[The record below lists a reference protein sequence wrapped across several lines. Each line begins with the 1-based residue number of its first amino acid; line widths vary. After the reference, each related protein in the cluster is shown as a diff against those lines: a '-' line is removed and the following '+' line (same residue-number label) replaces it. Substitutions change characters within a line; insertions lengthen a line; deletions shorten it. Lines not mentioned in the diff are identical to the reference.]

1 MDFQIGVEQAVYQ
14 EIGAKVNAIAAVGL
28 EQDDARHQAV
38 LHEDAGIQ
46 PKIGADVDEDV
57 RLGRGGAAH
66 EISQLWIFG
75 ALGRDFEAADIGGV
89 HQKLGAKIAA
99 DEIAAAMN
107 EFIVRAIEAAPDLVA
122 PPR

>member
-1 MDFQIGVEQAVYQ
+1 MDFQIGVEQTVDQ

-57 RLGRGGAAH
+57 RLDRGGG
-66 EISQLWIFG
+66 L
-75 ALGRDFEAADIGGV
+75 
-89 HQKLGAKIAA
+89 
-99 DEIAAAMN
+99 
-107 EFIVRAIEAAPDLVA
+107 
-122 PPR
+122 